1 VQNKGMNRARGRGGN
16 RNLVPIYYRLQNDL
30 RENIENGKWIPG
42 KAIPPAQKIAN
53 DYGISLGTA
62 HKAILNLVTEGYL
75 YRIQGVGTFVAGT
88 TIRRESLRYIRMR
101 ENFLTDDIT
110 YHIRLIDLEVA
121 RGIPL
126 INDYLK
132 ISADENLFRLKRVFI
147 SHSNPIA
154 YTISSLPCKLFKKF
168 KERVIP
174 LLEKMTL
181 YECIEQEYGMPTISN
196 HELFGISQADQKLAE
211 TLGVEIGSP
220 VLTVE
225 MLSFT
230 YKGRPYEYR
239 ISYFNIGDQKLFR
252 ELM

>member
-1 VQNKGMNRARGRGGN
+1 MINRGRGRGEL
-16 RNLVPIYYRLQNDL
+16 RNLVPIYFRLQNDL
-30 RENIENGKWIPG
+30 RKNIENGKWIPG
-42 KAIPPAQKIAN
+42 KAIPPAKKISEN
-53 DYGISLGTA
+53 YGISLGTA
-62 HKAILNLVTEGYL
+62 HKAILNLVNEGYL

-110 YHIRLIDLEVA
+110 YYIRLIDLEVSH
-121 RGIPL
+121 GNPI
-126 INDYLK
+126 ISEYLK
-132 ISADENLFRLKRVFI
+132 ISPDEDLFRLKRIFI

-168 KERVIP
+168 GERVIP

-196 HELFGISQADQKLAE
+196 CELFGISQADQNVAG

-225 MLSFT
+225 MLSLT

-239 ISYFNIGDQKLFR
+239 ISYFNIGGGKLFR

>member
-1 VQNKGMNRARGRGGN
+1 MQIKTINRRRGKDRNG
-16 RNLVPIYYRLQNDL
+16 NLVPIYYRLQNDL
-30 RENIENGKWIPG
+30 REHIESGKWVPG
-42 KAIPPAQKIAN
+42 KAISPAKKIADN
-53 DYGISLGTA
+53 YGISLGTA
-62 HKAILNLVTEGYL
+62 HKAILNLVNEGYL

-101 ENFLTDDIT
+101 ENFLTEDIT
-110 YHIRLIDLEVA
+110 YHIRLIDLEVSH
-121 RGIPL
+121 GNPI
-126 INDYLK
+126 ISEYLK
-132 ISADENLFRLKRVFI
+132 ISPDEDLFRLKRIFI

-168 KERVIP
+168 EERVIP

-181 YECIEQEYGMPTISN
+181 YESIEREYGMPTISN
-196 HELFGISQADQKLAE
+196 RELFGLSQADQNLAE

-239 ISYFNIGDQKLFR
+239 IGYFNIGDQKLFR

>member
-1 VQNKGMNRARGRGGN
+1 MQEKLINRGRRIRKN
-16 RNLVPIYYRLQNDL
+16 QNLVPIYYRLQNDL
-30 RENIENGKWIPG
+30 KKNIENGKWVPG
-42 KAIPPAQKIAN
+42 KAIPPAQKIAA
-53 DYGISLGTA
+53 DYSISLGTA
-62 HKAILNLVTEGYL
+62 HKAILNLVNEGYL

-101 ENFLTDDIT
+101 KNFLTEDVT
-110 YHIRLIDLEVA
+110 YHIRLLDLEIA
-121 RGIPL
+121 NGNPL
-126 INDYLK
+126 INAYLK
-132 ISADENLFRLKRVFI
+132 ISANEDLFRLKRIFI
-147 SHSNPIA
+147 SQSIPIA
-154 YTISSLPCKLFKKF
+154 YTISSLPCNLFMNF

-181 YECIEQEYGMPTISN
+181 YESIEQEYGMPTISN
-196 HELFGISQADQKLAE
+196 HELFGISQADQKVAE

>member
-1 VQNKGMNRARGRGGN
+1 MQKIINRGRGRSEN
-16 RNLVPIYYRLQNDL
+16 RELLPVYYRLQNDL
-30 RENIENGKWIPG
+30 KENIENGKWVPG
-42 KAIPPAQKIAN
+42 KAIPPAQKIAA

-62 HKAILNLVTEGYL
+62 HKAVLNLVNEGFL

-88 TIRRESLRYIRMR
+88 TIRRESLRYIRIR
-101 ENFLTDDIT
+101 ENFLAEDIT
-110 YHIRLIDLEVA
+110 YHIRLLDLEVSH
-121 RGIPL
+121 GNPI
-126 INDYLK
+126 INEYLK
-132 ISADENLFRLKRVFI
+132 ISPTDDLFRLKRIFI
-147 SHSNPIA
+147 SHLKPIA
-154 YTISSLPCKLFKKF
+154 YTISTLPCKLFKNF
-168 KERVIP
+168 EERAIP

-181 YECIEQEYGMPTISN
+181 YESIEQEYGMPTISN
-196 HELFGISQADQKLAE
+196 YELFGISQADQNLAE
-211 TLGVEIGSP
+211 NLNVEIGSP